1 MLTLSTDPLQ
11 ARSPSSSDSQGG
23 TPKST
28 ESEQSQAL
36 DVPDADPE
44 FDIFNFD
51 FPVQSHQRD
60 FFSSLPAYE
69 PINGTADKALGS
81 DATMLSTFGSG
92 FGDFGAFTGLGDTA
106 AEQLGLTNL
115 LTKLA
120 APSPTTASTGVES
133 SLTAAYQALGWA
145 QSTVEPA
152 ALVNSPQ
159 PSLKRKN
166 SDDVASSPPVAS
178 KRPRGRPPKSRSGDV
193 PLPTSAKR
201 RQSQAGSE
209 FSSPSA
215 TPLISTGT
223 LVNTPEAH
231 SVKLTATGKLST
243 ARPKSVVPE
252 KYLKDGSALSILG
265 MTVDEIQTFPTF
277 EDLLRKVHPS
287 KQAAAAEFGLRIADN
302 RDKAKDAAKKSRD
315 ERRQKIESLEDTVQ
329 TLETKVVGLQ
339 NLLLQLVAKGL
350 VSQGDIASLMS

>member
-1 MLTLSTDPLQ
+1 
-11 ARSPSSSDSQGG
+11 
-23 TPKST
+23 
-28 ESEQSQAL
+28 
-36 DVPDADPE
+36 
-44 FDIFNFD
+44 
-51 FPVQSHQRD
+51 
-60 FFSSLPAYE
+60 
-69 PINGTADKALGS
+69 
-81 DATMLSTFGSG
+81 
-92 FGDFGAFTGLGDTA
+92 
-106 AEQLGLTNL
+106 
-115 LTKLA
+115 
-120 APSPTTASTGVES
+120 
-133 SLTAAYQALGWA
+133 
-145 QSTVEPA
+145 
-152 ALVNSPQ
+152 
-159 PSLKRKN
+159 
-166 SDDVASSPPVAS
+166 
-178 KRPRGRPPKSRSGDV
+178 
-193 PLPTSAKR
+193 
-201 RQSQAGSE
+201 
-209 FSSPSA
+209 
-215 TPLISTGT
+215 